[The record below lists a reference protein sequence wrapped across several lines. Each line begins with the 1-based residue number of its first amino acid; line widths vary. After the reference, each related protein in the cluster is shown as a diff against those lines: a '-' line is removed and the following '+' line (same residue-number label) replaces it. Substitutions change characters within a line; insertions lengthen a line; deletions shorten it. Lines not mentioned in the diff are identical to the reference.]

1 MAKPKTAAEKK
12 KGAKRPKDQVMVP
25 AKERTKKKKA
35 ATTPRASLPGIP
47 KKCGASSRKKQLVP
61 SGVTTT
67 PAPRKN
73 SVVLDV
79 DDSSSDAGDDV
90 PLIKRRKLAGDNALP
105 VATKPDDDDDDEEE
119 EEELEELEDEDVGD
133 EVNEAELGGSDVSDS
148 DDSDVEEAG
157 RGGAS
162 SRKKSDKRPIV
173 LTGSD
178 SRGPI
183 PFPKRINII
192 ILFT

>member
-1 MAKPKTAAEKK
+1 MRLPFRFPGGSGADTEENKPSREL
-12 KGAKRPKDQVMVP
+12 D
-25 AKERTKKKKA
+25 
-35 ATTPRASLPGIP
+35 GIFP
-47 KKCGASSRKKQLVP
+47 SSV
-61 SGVTTT
+61 S
-67 PAPRKN
+67 
-73 SVVLDV
+73 
-79 DDSSSDAGDDV
+79 
-90 PLIKRRKLAGDNALP
+90 
-105 VATKPDDDDDDEEE
+105 
-119 EEELEELEDEDVGD
+119 EELEDEDVGD